1 MVAFVLGHMAFDE
14 FTEGPPQDLVRTL
27 AEMHSEG
34 AVEAEAILSGKQGD
48 ALQQLGASVLM
59 NEHEA
64 SEHWATKEDIP
75 VPSLNDRPYE
85 AAESA
90 MKYLK
95 LDRVDEALEAVRER
109 MYQATEAG
117 DDDRVQRLQQ
127 KVMSLQQLR
136 KSIRRG
142 DFLDE

>member
-1 MVAFVLGHMAFDE
+1 
-14 FTEGPPQDLVRTL
+14 
-27 AEMHSEG
+27 
-34 AVEAEAILSGKQGD
+34 
-48 ALQQLGASVLM
+48 M
-59 NEHEA
+59 NQHA
-64 SEHWATKEDIP
+64 APAHWATKEDIP

-109 MYQATEAG
+109 MYQATQAG